1 MNDKRVLDQMRAKTM
16 QGGTP
21 LVEFLQVGARAAMH
35 LHVPRAD
42 EGLSLALDIGDGAFY
57 VRGVR
62 QPFPGAE

>member
-1 MNDKRVLDQMRAKTM
+1 MNDKKILEQLSAKTM

-21 LVEFLQVGARAAMH
+21 LGEFLMVGGRAAMH

-42 EGLSLALDIGDGAFY
+42 EGLSLALDIGDGAHY

-62 QPFPGAE
+62 QPFPGAD